1 MRATLTFLLVAIL
14 AIGVSQSVAAEDCL
28 EIDFEI
34 SDTVYTT
41 PGDFFVDGHVEIT
54 NCGDEGVRFWVESSS
69 PIKTFGQVRGRVKL
83 GAGETYTRMI
93 HFPVPPPVN
102 EGTYEICVSAKVGEM
117 TYEECQTLVVLEGM
131 MGGDEFARLQVIHNA
146 ADPGAEVVDVWV
158 NDDLFLDDFAFRTA
172 TPFVDV
178 PAGVDLTIGVA
189 GPSSTMPGDALA
201 TFVVNLVGDETYV
214 AVANGVLDPAG
225 FQANPDGMD
234 IAFTLYTRDQIREM
248 ADEMTNVDFV
258 AFHGATDA
266 PTVDVIARGVATVVD
281 DLTYGSFTDYVSV
294 PADSY
299 ILDVT
304 PGGDNSTIV
313 ASYEAD
319 LSGLGGGAAVVF
331 ASGFLTPDDDQDGA
345 VFGLFAALPNGDVVE
360 FPAYSG
366 TNSAA
371 VSGVD
376 RVVVGNYPNP
386 FNPTTVIAYT
396 LPTSARVK
404 LEVYNVVGQRVAL
417 LVDGE
422 QGAGNHTAM
431 WDASAVSSGVYFYRL
446 STSDFTETRKM
457 MLLK

>member
-1 MRATLTFLLVAIL
+1 MRKVLMFLLVAVL
-14 AIGVSQSVAAEDCL
+14 GIGISQSVAAEDCL
-28 EIDFEI
+28 EVNFEI

-41 PGDFFVDGHVEIT
+41 PGDFFVDGHVEII
-54 NCGDEGVRFWVESSS
+54 NCGDEGARFWLESSS
-69 PIKTFGQVRGRVKL
+69 PIETFGQVRGMVNL
-83 GAGETYTRMI
+83 GAGETYARMI
-93 HFPVPPPVN
+93 HFPVPPPVR
-102 EGTYEICVSAKVGEM
+102 EGIYDICISATIGEM
-117 TYEECQTLVVLEGM
+117 TYEECETLVVLEGM
-131 MGGDEFARLQVIHNA
+131 MPEDEFARLQVIHNA
-146 ADPGAEVVDVWV
+146 ADPGAEEVDVWV
-158 NDDLFLDDFAFRTA
+158 NDDLFLDDFEFRTA

-189 GPSSTMPGDALA
+189 GPSSTMPSDALA
-201 TFVVNLVGDETYV
+201 TFVVNLEEDETYV
-214 AVANGVLDPAG
+214 AVANGVLDPSG

-234 IAFTLYTRDQIREM
+234 IAFTLYTRDEVREM

-266 PTVDVIARGVATVVD
+266 PTVDVLARGVATVVD

-294 PADSY
+294 PAGSY

-345 VFGLFAALPNGDVVE
+345 AFGLFAALPNGDVVE
-360 FPAYSG
+360 FPLYVGTTSG
-366 TNSAA
+366 SQPNSNE
-371 VSGVD
+371 
-376 RVVVGNYPNP
+376 RVAWNFPNP
-386 FNPTTVIAYT
+386 FNPTTSIAYS
-396 LPTSARVK
+396 LPSRAYVK
-404 LEVYNVVGQRVAL
+404 LEIYNVLGQKVEV

-422 QGAGNHTAM
+422 QGAGNHTVV
-431 WDASAVSSGVYFYRL
+431 WDGSTASSGVYFYRL
-446 STSDFTETRKM
+446 STADFVETQKM

>member
-1 MRATLTFLLVAIL
+1 VVFASGFLTPDDDQD
-14 AIGVSQSVAAEDCL
+14 GAAFGL
-28 EIDFEI
+28 FAALP
-34 SDTVYTT
+34 S
-41 PGDFFVDGHVEIT
+41 GDVVE
-54 NCGDEGVRFWVESSS
+54 FPLYVE
-69 PIKTFGQVRGRVKL
+69 
-83 GAGETYTRMI
+83 
-93 HFPVPPPVN
+93 
-102 EGTYEICVSAKVGEM
+102 
-117 TYEECQTLVVLEGM
+117 EEPM
-131 MGGDEFARLQVIHNA
+131 ARLQVIHNA

-178 PAGVDLTIGVA
+178 AAGVDLTIGVA

-201 TFVVNLVGDETYV
+201 TFVVNLSEGETYV

-234 IAFTLYTRDQIREM
+234 IAFTLYTRDAVREM

-345 VFGLFAALPNGDVVE
+345 AFGLFAALPSGDVVE
-360 FPAYSG
+360 FPLRRRGRVPAVCREYQCSG
-366 TNSAA
+366 
-371 VSGVD
+371 
-376 RVVVGNYPNP
+376 
-386 FNPTTVIAYT
+386 
-396 LPTSARVK
+396 L
-404 LEVYNVVGQRVAL
+404 
-417 LVDGE
+417 
-422 QGAGNHTAM
+422 
-431 WDASAVSSGVYFYRL
+431 WC
-446 STSDFTETRKM
+446 
-457 MLLK
+457 